1 MKLVIWRRSSKA
13 FCLWR
18 TLKVAAI
25 LLLLIFVVMPIRNT
39 VLYFVLPKLWMEQP
53 SLFLLKVMT
62 HNQYFPIE
70 QTPLGQNPAP
80 IQVDLKEIEQEQYQ
94 LPAYPAFHAKVK
106 ELKEKAEE
114 GDAES
119 EQELQE
125 LMRFQPQMVDQDRAV
140 FLFTL
145 KVFTE
150 ACKAANLTWFLI
162 SGSALGA
169 IRHHGM
175 IPWDDDVDIVMNGS
189 EWITIRNV
197 LSDVKGFD
205 LFTPSYNQWKFFM
218 HDLPQGNR
226 PFKWPNLDIFFFAED
241 DTYIWATTWG
251 AKGSLANKK
260 TDVFPLTTKKFE
272 IFQLPVARYIKSLI
286 TAEYGDYHSGCK
298 TAEYVHKTNEKHAS
312 TSLVSIDCA
321 KLHKVFPF
329 VFYATNADG
338 AIVEQLQVDGK
349 PV

>member
-1 MKLVIWRRSSKA
+1 MKMANWRRSSKA

-18 TLKVAAI
+18 TMKVAAV
-25 LLLLIFVVMPIRNT
+25 LLLLIFAVMPIRNT
-39 VLYFVLPKLWMEQP
+39 VLYFALPRLWMEQP

-62 HNQYFPIE
+62 HNQYFPVE
-70 QTPLGQNPAP
+70 ETPLGKSPAP
-80 IQVDLKEIEQEQYQ
+80 IEVDLSEVKQERYQ
-94 LPAYPAFHAKVK
+94 LKAYPAFYAKT
-106 ELKEKAEE
+106 KALGEQADK
-114 GDAES
+114 GDAAAR
-119 EQELQE
+119 QELE
-125 LMRFQPQMVDQDRAV
+125 EYMRFKPLMADEDRAV
-140 FLFTL
+140 FLYTL
-145 KVFTE
+145 KVFSQ
-150 ACKAANLTWFLI
+150 ACEAANLTWFLI

-189 EWITIRNV
+189 EWINIRNT
-197 LSDVKGFD
+197 LGNVKGFD
-205 LFTPSYNQWKFFM
+205 LFTPSYSQWKFYL

-226 PFKWPNLDIFFFAED
+226 PFKWPNLDIFFFTED

-260 TDVFPLTTKKFE
+260 TDVFPLTTKQFE
-272 IFQLPVARYIKSLI
+272 IFDVPVARYCKSLI

-298 TAEYVHKTNEKHAS
+298 TAAYVHKTNEQFPESK
-312 TSLVSIDCA
+312 LVSIDCK

-329 VFYATNADG
+329 VFYATDSTG
-338 AIVEQLQVDGK
+338 AIVEQLQINGK